1 MNTINFTNNIQS
13 NSLSS
18 EVNRRLEDKENFTAL
33 DKEQLKQ
40 DTINLAKNTHEQVKD
55 NFIFRI
61 LRNTFGVEDPK
72 KFLISAGLTIITTL
86 SFAALGN
93 KFNKQIIGF
102 SHKIDDFIGNNQ
114 LTKNISSK
122 ISCAKKGI
130 VDFLN
135 KFNFTKDL
143 IETFTKR
150 KAHPVQ
156 SIAITTGPKAQF
168 SNCVNDASQALH
180 LKFHSKDYNDI
191 KKALGDSLFNKNKKR
206 ILGFLGELASSK
218 NIKKELSDLYSA
230 KGLDDAEIK
239 KFALKLADIEE
250 NYSGFLKK
258 EQGEQLTAEVFEGI
272 KKLIGVDDETASD
285 IFKKLKQ
292 ITNYE
297 SIISTFEK
305 NIGKEKASELLK
317 KLESNDKAFE
327 KSLRN
332 LVGDNDFEY
341 FLNNFM
347 NISNDENRAN
357 FARKLTEAIAK
368 KNGCDIKDKKAL
380 TEILWKLRSG
390 DLGKEYT
397 SITMNREGFLSSWLP
412 VNIIDSIGSK
422 IFKDKWKPFGKGNLG
437 DTLIK
442 FNMSDGA
449 LAQTTAGKLAQKF
462 PLYLGESVSNNV
474 ADLATINLL
483 ITIPAMMSTF
493 NTTQEAPKEQKV
505 ATLANEFVGSLGQF
519 VFSLPLAIG
528 ATYGIATLKNL
539 KGNSPLKWLGQIIGM
554 GLPTKLANGQIK
566 QTKSFPLRFLG
577 GAFRLF
583 LVLGIFS
590 PKISKVISTTVQKIF
605 GKPYDANE
613 AAKEKQLQEQR
624 NTVIPEL
631 GITQGE
637 LNDKIEANPNA
648 IAKLQKDPMLLREIQ
663 KDPKKI
669 LDILDGKEIQT
680 KPKDKLLSP
689 ANLNLTKNTNNKRE
703 LFNDKQQVQQE
714 QQVQSEE
721 YKIKDTAT
729 YIPSSEFTVKPT
741 LNDIQIQEYQRLM
754 NDSDKILK
762 KAEEYI

>member
-18 EVNRRLEDKENFTAL
+18 EVNRRLENKENFTAL

-143 IETFTKR
+143 VETFRKR

-191 KKALGDSLFNKNKKR
+191 RKALGDSLFNKNKKR

-218 NIKKELSDLYSA
+218 NIKKELSDLYGA

-250 NYSGFLKK
+250 NYSGFFKK
-258 EQGEQLTAEVFEGI
+258 GQGEQLTAEVFEGI

-285 IFKKLKQ
+285 VFKKLKQ

-390 DLGKEYT
+390 DLGEEYT

-449 LAQTTAGKLAQKF
+449 LAQTAAGKLAQKF

-590 PKISKVISTTVQKIF
+590 PKISKAISTTVQKIF

-648 IAKLQKDPMLLREIQ
+648 LAKLQKDPMLLREIQ

-689 ANLNLTKNTNNKRE
+689 ANLNLTKNANNKRE
-703 LFNDKQQVQQE
+703 FFDSKQKAQQE